1 MCVSS
6 KACTPNC
13 GLQVEMA
20 PQEVQAVETW
30 IAANMHEAEEAMSNA
45 ISEQPLSVVTQAF
58 WEVLLVKGH
67 RYV

>member
-1 MCVSS
+1 
-6 KACTPNC
+6 
-13 GLQVEMA
+13 MA